1 MTRWTVFFVSGLLV
15 GATGASAGDRTD
27 VVRELAGRVGPVIGS
42 ALACPDIARSRIQA
56 IIDKFTM

>member
-1 MTRWTVFFVSGLLV
+1 MMTRWTIFLVSGLLV

-42 ALACPDIARSRIQA
+42 ALACPDIARSRI
-56 IIDKFTM
+56 